1 MAAPRQLRCDVFI
14 DASEG
19 LVMIRICPSILNAN
33 FDDLPNEI
41 RRVAEVSDLLHLDVM
56 DDIFVP
62 NFTFSLERSLE
73 IIELSVLPVDVH
85 LMVAEVD
92 KKAALYA
99 AKNTTSITVHYEAC
113 EDPVATLRSIRHSGK
128 RAGIAI
134 KPNTPVAVLEEIL
147 QEIDMILVMTVEPGF
162 GGQSFMEEMM
172 PKVQQAR
179 NWLIQKGFTD
189 TWLQVDGGISRSTIR
204 TAYQSGADTFVA
216 GSAVYKAD
224 DPAEMIRNLR
234 KEALQDD

>member
-1 MAAPRQLRCDVFI
+1 
-14 DASEG
+14 
-19 LVMIRICPSILNAN
+19 
-33 FDDLPNEI
+33 
-41 RRVAEVSDLLHLDVM
+41 
-56 DDIFVP
+56 
-62 NFTFSLERSLE
+62 
-73 IIELSVLPVDVH
+73 VLPVDVH

-134 KPNTPVAVLEEIL
+134 KPNTPVAVLEQIL

-224 DPAEMIRNLR
+224 DPAEMIRILR